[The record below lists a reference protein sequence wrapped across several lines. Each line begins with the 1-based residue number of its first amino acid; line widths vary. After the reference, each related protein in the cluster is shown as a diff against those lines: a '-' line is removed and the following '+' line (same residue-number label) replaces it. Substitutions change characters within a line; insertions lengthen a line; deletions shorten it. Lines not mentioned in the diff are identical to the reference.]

1 MSIYLEKNSHN
12 TEVSPYILILT
23 CLIIMHI
30 SDTVESPETCD
41 NMKLRQN
48 EAYEY
53 RMPINLKMKHNP
65 AYEYCQHNIHEC
77 L

>member
-1 MSIYLEKNSHN
+1 
-12 TEVSPYILILT
+12 
-23 CLIIMHI
+23 MHI

-41 NMKLRQN
+41 DMKLRQN

-53 RMPINLKMKHNP
+53 RMPINLMMKRNP